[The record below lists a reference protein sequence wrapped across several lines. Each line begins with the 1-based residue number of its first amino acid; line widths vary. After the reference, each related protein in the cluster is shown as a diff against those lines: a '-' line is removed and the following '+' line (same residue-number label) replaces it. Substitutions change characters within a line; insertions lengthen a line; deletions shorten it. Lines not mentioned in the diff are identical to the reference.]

1 MRAKKTLR
9 CADWPRAGHPANV
22 RSRSS
27 SRENDAVPYRLRPRA
42 LPTVVPGH
50 ANPTLGLALGKN
62 ARRTPWAWAVME
74 VAVIARKP
82 RPYRTLCCDRHPA
95 TCAALCTQH
104 CTSNLAQP
112 TSHDSR
118 ARPAGAQGPGLRGSR
133 CPLARSASPDT
144 VAGTSTRMAWSS
156 DGLAGRGRERHKA
169 AVRRTRQR
177 RFGRSGGSSEK
188 WQAGTVQAVVRTVVV
203 SF

>member
-1 MRAKKTLR
+1 MRARKTRR

-22 RSRSS
+22 RSRLSP
-27 SRENDAVPYRLRPRA
+27 RENDTVPYRLRPRA
-42 LPTVVPGH
+42 LPPAVPGH

-82 RPYRTLCCDRHPA
+82 CPYRTLCCDRHPA
-95 TCAALCTQH
+95 ACAALCTQH
-104 CTSNLAQP
+104 CTSHLTQP

-133 CPLARSASPDT
+133 CPLARSVSPDT

-169 AVRRTRQR
+169 AVRRTQQR
-177 RFGRSGGSSEK
+177 RFGRSGDSSAK
-188 WQAGTVQAVVRTVVV
+188 GQASTVQAVV
-203 SF
+203 